1 MRRILKKLNLLLDKK
16 QKGRMALLIVVMTVG
31 AFLQTLGV
39 SLLVEVVN
47 VVIDPAAA
55 ARSRVVST
63 AQRIL
68 GITDFKVFSILIM
81 AALIAVY
88 IVKNLY
94 LYFQYK
100 ATYSFI
106 YVNQFRTSERM
117 MRNFIR
123 RRYEFFLSAD
133 TAVVQRS
140 ITSDVNNMYALILAL
155 LTLFSDG
162 VVSLFV
168 VGYCL
173 VQSGVLTIAL
183 AVVMIALM
191 LIIKKVLQP
200 IMRKAGKDNQDYY
213 SSLFKWI
220 SQTVL
225 GIKEVKVTGRETYFV
240 DQYKKAGK
248 GYVGAVQKYSLYNS
262 VPKLLIETVCV
273 ATMMIYV
280 IVLLLTGS
288 STENMLSVL
297 ATLAAASLVLLP
309 AVNRI
314 NNQITAIAYLE
325 PFFMN
330 VSDNLVD
337 EIGEDK
343 VDLTFANVSE
353 GKLPFKEEI
362 SLEGITFA
370 YPGTE
375 RKIFDNASLKI
386 KAGESIGIVGTT
398 GAGKSTVVD
407 ILLGLLSPQEGNVYV
422 DGVDITL
429 RGTEPGCDT
438 EKNYRRF
445 LKNIGYIP
453 QMIYMLDDTIRRNVA
468 FGIPEEEIDDERIWE
483 VLKEAQMDEFIR
495 NLPEGLETTVGERG
509 IRLSGGQ
516 RQRISIARA
525 LYHDPEVL
533 ILDEATA
540 ALDQDTEAAIMH
552 SINYFQGKKTL
563 IIIAHR
569 LQTIERC
576 DHVYRVE
583 NAQITQER

>member
-1 MRRILKKLNLLLDKK
+1 
-16 QKGRMALLIVVMTVG
+16 MALLIVVMTIG

-39 SLLVEVVN
+39 SMLVEVVN
-47 VVIDPAAA
+47 VVIDQDA
-55 ARSRVVST
+55 V
-63 AQRIL
+63 L
-68 GITDFKVFSILIM
+68 GGKTVKKIYDLLGVKDFKTFSIIVI
-81 AALIAVY
+81 AALILIY

-94 LYFQYK
+94 LFMQYRM
-100 ATYSFI
+100 TYSFI
-106 YVNQFRTSERM
+106 YTNQFRTSERM
-117 MRNFIR
+117 LRNYMR

-133 TAVVQRS
+133 TSTIQRS

-162 VVSLFV
+162 AVSLFV
-168 VGYCL
+168 VTYCL
-173 VQSGVLTIAL
+173 VQSGVLTIVL
-183 AVVMIALM
+183 AVVMIILM

-200 IMRKAGKDNQDYY
+200 IMHKAGKNNQDYY

-240 DQYKKAGK
+240 GEYKKAGK
-248 GYVGAVQKYSLYNS
+248 GYVGAVQKYTLYNNI
-262 VPKLLIETVCV
+262 PKLLIETVCV
-273 ATMMIYV
+273 ATMMIYI
-280 IVLLLTGS
+280 IVLLVTGS
-288 STENMLSVL
+288 STDNMLSTL
-297 ATLAAASLVLLP
+297 TTLAAASLVLLP

-314 NNQITAIAYLE
+314 NNQINQMAYLE

-330 VSDNLVD
+330 VSDNLQD

-343 VDLTFANVSE
+343 VDLTFASGDIE
-353 GKLPFKEEI
+353 KLPFDEKI
-362 SLEGITFA
+362 SLSNITFA

-375 RKIFDNASLKI
+375 KKIFDNASLEI
-386 KAGESIGIVGTT
+386 KRGESIGIVGTT
-398 GAGKSTVVD
+398 GAGKSTIVD
-407 ILLGLLSPQEGNVYV
+407 VLLGLLIPQSGTVAV
-422 DGVDITL
+422 DNTDITQ
-429 RGTEPGCDT
+429 RDAEPGS
-438 EKNYRRF
+438 EKMLNYRRF
-445 LKNIGYIP
+445 LLNIGYIP

-468 FGIPEEEIDDERIWE
+468 FGIADENISEERVWQ
-483 VLKEAQMDEFIR
+483 VLKEAQMDEFIKS
-495 NLPEGLETTVGERG
+495 LPEGLDTTVGERG

-540 ALDQDTEAAIMH
+540 ALDGDTEAAIMH

-569 LQTIERC
+569 LQTIEKC

-583 NAQITQER
+583 DGKIEQER